1 MATAQEA
8 GGQLAELRALRAA
21 LVPPGIPDRPAI
33 DLATCFV
40 PAQERV
46 AGDFFFVGE
55 GPNDATVV
63 VVGDVVGKGLE
74 AARRAAF
81 VRAALAAYAPH
92 DDDPCRLLELANTA
106 LVERAGTSEEF
117 VTAACMV
124 YRPADRSMT
133 WALAGH
139 PAPVLLDEGRA
150 LNGIGP
156 GLPLGVNDS
165 VDCDS
170 AEHRLSEGDG
180 VLLFTDGLLEARR
193 HSPGGSVGAPDRES
207 SPLELFGSERI
218 AAVLSEHRGEEPG
231 EVVRALRAAAE
242 RSRAAAWPTTC
253 AWWRCERAERAPRRG
268 VSGCPGR
275 PPVGERRA
283 LP

>member
-1 MATAQEA
+1 
-8 GGQLAELRALRAA
+8 
-21 LVPPGIPDRPAI
+21 
-33 DLATCFV
+33 
-40 PAQERV
+40 
-46 AGDFFFVGE
+46 
-55 GPNDATVV
+55 
-63 VVGDVVGKGLE
+63 
-74 AARRAAF
+74 
-81 VRAALAAYAPH
+81 
-92 DDDPCRLLELANTA
+92 
-106 LVERAGTSEEF
+106 
-117 VTAACMV
+117 
-124 YRPADRSMT
+124 MT

-170 AEHRLSEGDG
+170 AEHHLSGGDG